1 MKPQQQYV
9 GLDVSLE
16 QTSVCVVDNAG
27 TTIWRGKCSSTPE
40 SIHTVVAKHAPQ
52 AVRIGLET
60 GQLST
65 WLFHE
70 LKARQ
75 LPVICIDARHA
86 KAALSLQIN
95 KTDANDAHGIAQI
108 VRVGWY
114 REIAVKSMDSHA
126 IRAMLVARAQLVTQ
140 KVKLMNCIR
149 GLLKT
154 FGIVLARAKGGRFEA
169 MVRERIVNN
178 PMLTTIIEPMLVLL
192 LTTREQLAVFER
204 LVRRRARAD
213 HDVRRLMTAPG
224 VGALVALA
232 YTTTIEDPARF
243 KRSSSVAAYLGLT
256 PRRYQSGEMDR
267 AGHIS
272 HCGDAMLRAY
282 LYEAANVMLRRS
294 TRPSQVS
301 MWGRALAARIGGRK
315 ALVAVARKLA
325 TVLHSMWLHRTEFRF
340 EQGGA

>member
-16 QTSVCVVDNAG
+16 QTSICVVDDAG
-27 TTIWRGKCSSTPE
+27 ATIWRGKCLSTPE
-40 SIHTVVAKHAPQ
+40 SIHTVVAKHAPE
-52 AVRIGLET
+52 AVRIGLES

-70 LKARQ
+70 LKARG

-114 REIAVKSMDSHA
+114 REVAVKSMDSHA
-126 IRAMLVARAQLVTQ
+126 IRSVLVARAQLVTQ
-140 KVKLMNCIR
+140 KVKLTNCIR

-154 FGIVLARAKGGRFEA
+154 FGIVLGGGKGRRFEV
-169 MVRERIVNN
+169 MVRERIVEN
-178 PMLTTIIEPMLVLL
+178 PMLTTIIEPMLVVL
-192 LTTREQLAVFER
+192 LTVREQLGVFER

-213 HDVRRLMTAPG
+213 HDVRRLMTVPG
-224 VGALVALA
+224 VGAVIALA
-232 YTTTIEDPARF
+232 YTTTIEDPTRF

-267 AGHIS
+267 TGHIS
-272 HCGDAMLRAY
+272 RCGDAMLRTY

-294 TRPSQVS
+294 TRPSHIS
-301 MWGRALAARIGGRK
+301 IWGRALSERIGARK

-325 TVLHSMWLHRTEFRF
+325 LLLHSMWRHRMEFRF
-340 EQGGA
+340 EQAAA